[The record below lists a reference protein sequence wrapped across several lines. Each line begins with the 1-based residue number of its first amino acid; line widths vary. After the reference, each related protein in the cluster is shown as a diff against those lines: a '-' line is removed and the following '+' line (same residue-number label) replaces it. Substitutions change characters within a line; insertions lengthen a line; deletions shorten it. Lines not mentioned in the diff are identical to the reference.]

1 MSHDDFFAELGI
13 QRDEDAGDAKDKPKS
28 RRQRRMEKVAEVR
41 GVTLYDDF
49 ARLYGA

>member
-28 RRQRRMEKVAEVR
+28 RKQLRMEKVERRSAS
-41 GVTLYDDF
+41 GV
-49 ARLYGA
+49 GIG